1 MKNKAFLTKTSMAIL
16 IALVFAFIS
25 CTDDEE
31 PEVNEVAQMIEEVRA
46 ATQPFKSHSVA
57 VEAGWDTDL
66 SGCVAHPTEGGMG
79 HHFGRLEFLDGRI
92 NHLEPQVLLFGADE
106 NGNMEFYGVEYI
118 VPFAIHPEDAE
129 PPTLF
134 DQHFHPNHEQ
144 EFWALH
150 VWTEKENPKGMFYDW
165 NPNVSCN

>member
-1 MKNKAFLTKTSMAIL
+1 MRKMKLTKTSFAIFL
-16 IALVFAFIS
+16 IFTCVLFS
-25 CTDDEE
+25 CDKDEE
-31 PEVNEVAQMIEEVRA
+31 LQTDEVAEMIKEVKEITEA
-46 ATQPFKSHSVA
+46 YKSHDA
-57 VEAGWDTDL
+57 ALEAGWDTDL
-66 SGCVAHPTEGGMG
+66 SGCVVHPTEGGMG

-118 VPFAIHPEDAE
+118 VPFAIHPADAE
-129 PPTLF
+129 PPVLF
-134 DQHFHPNHEQ
+134 GQEYHPNHEQ

-150 VWTEKENPKGMFYDW
+150 VWTEKENPKGMFNDW